1 MRGIAYLSGTTFLM
15 LTILGALFKLMHWPG
30 AGITLVVGVI
40 GLALIALPIIAI
52 YKFRSAN

>member
-1 MRGIAYLSGTTFLM
+1 MRGIAYLSGTIFLM
-15 LTILGALFKLMHWPG
+15 LTIMGALFKLMHWPG
-30 AGITLVVGVI
+30 AGITLVVCVV